1 LYEFLLFVHV
11 LAAVIWVGGGL
22 ALNIV
27 GTRLANA
34 SGPEAMSGFAR
45 QVEFIGQRIFAPV
58 SGILFLVGVFMTLD
72 RWSFK
77 DLWIAIGVVGF
88 LYSAITGA
96 AILGPLSGKTGKLI
110 AERGADDPQVAA
122 NIKKLFTFGRVEAL
136 VMVIVIA
143 AMTMKPTLG

>member
-1 LYEFLLFVHV
+1 LYDFLLFVHV
-11 LAAVIWVGGGL
+11 LGAVIWVGGGS

-34 SGPEAMSGFAR
+34 SEPDAMAGFAR
-45 QVEFIGQRIFAPV
+45 QVEFIGQKIFAPV
-58 SGILFLVGVFMTLD
+58 SGILFLAGVLMTLD

-96 AILGPLSGKTGKLI
+96 AILGPLSGRTGKLI
-110 AERGADDPQVAA
+110 AERGPGDPQVAA
-122 NIKKLFTFGRVEAL
+122 NIKKLFMFGRMETL
-136 VMVIVIA
+136 VMILVIA
-143 AMTMKPTLG
+143 AMTLKPTL

>member
-1 LYEFLLFVHV
+1 VLSPDIVHLRLRKGVGLYEFLLFVHV
-11 LAAVIWVGGGL
+11 LAAVIWVGGGI

-45 QVEFIGQRIFAPV
+45 QVEFIGQRVFAPV
-58 SGILFLVGVFMTLD
+58 SGILFLVGVFMT
-72 RWSFK
+72 
-77 DLWIAIGVVGF
+77 

-110 AERGADDPQVAA
+110 AERGADDPQVGA
-122 NIKKLFTFGRVEAL
+122 NIKKLFMFGRVEAL
-136 VMVIVIA
+136 VMILVIA